1 MTLEAQTE
9 DLRAENAR
17 LKTQLRVMEKKNPK
31 LPVRRKLGWSFGQAD
46 FFNFLPYLTLPWRD
60 MTLTIH
66 YQPKGLG
73 SESIE
78 PQNADLL
85 V

>member
-46 FFNFLPYLTLPWRD
+46 FFNFLARHDTDNSLPTKRTRIRVD
-60 MTLTIH
+60 
-66 YQPKGLG
+66 
-73 SESIE
+73 
-78 PQNADLL
+78 
-85 V
+85 